1 MEDILKNTAKFAIG
15 TCVALGAVTVAT
27 SVVVGK
33 NIGKVVCAGYRG
45 AKAAIKEE
53 LSARK
58 FDEVSEEEVS
68 MEEESV
74 SEDFEN

>member
-1 MEDILKNTAKFAIG
+1 MEDVLKNTAKFAIG

-33 NIGKVVCAGYRG
+33 NVGKVVCAGYRG

-68 MEEESV
+68 VEEESV
-74 SEDFEN
+74 SENFDN

>member
-1 MEDILKNTAKFAIG
+1 MEDILKSTAKFAIG

-27 SVVVGK
+27 SVAVGK

-58 FDEVSEEEVS
+58 LDEVFGEEEN
-68 MEEESV
+68 V